1 AFVIAGSQTQLIS
14 LRKVEDE
21 ATKELMLAYYQR
33 LLDQNMGRTEAL
45 RQTQLQMLKDQR
57 YQHPYYW
64 ASFIVSGNWEP
75 MGE

>member
-1 AFVIAGSQTQLIS
+1 
-14 LRKVEDE
+14 D
-21 ATKELMLAYYQR
+21 
-33 LLDQNMGRTEAL
+33 DNMGRTEAL
-45 RQTQLQMLKDQR
+45 RQTQLDMLKDER